1 MTISDQRS
9 ARPAGD
15 RAAAGGV
22 RRAGRDPAGGPVR
35 AGRLVHPGDGA
46 ARAVQGP
53 LRLHH
58 HQGKLILNTVYRER
72 H

>member
-1 MTISDQRS
+1 MSSSSECLTISDKRS
-9 ARPAGD
+9 ARAAGD
-15 RAAAGGV
+15 RAAARGV

-35 AGRLVHPGDGA
+35 AGRLVHPGHGA

-58 HQGKLILNTVYRER
+58 DQGG
-72 H
+72 

>member
-1 MTISDQRS
+1 MSMTISDQRS
-9 ARPAGD
+9 ARAPGD
-15 RAAAGGV
+15 RAAARGV

-35 AGRLVHPGDGA
+35 AGRLVHPGHGA

-58 HQGKLILNTVYRER
+58 DQGGFEIEKQI
-72 H
+72 